1 MIFVFDLDGTICF
14 KGQPVSETILSC
26 LEDLAHAG
34 HEVIFASARPIRDM
48 LPVLHERFH
57 RFSLIG
63 GNGSLVSKE
72 GSITHI
78 ETFSEDLKNVLLKH
92 IEEHQATYLIDSHWD
107 YAYTGALDH
116 PILKNVDTSNLANRV
131 DAESLLSIVKI
142 LIITANDSEVLE
154 QKLSSLGVVVHR
166 HRNENVIDI
175 SPQNIH
181 KWSALQ
187 KLGVEE
193 KQFIAFGNDTNDI
206 TMFKNAQQAIM
217 IGHHDELA
225 QYATEAIPLVGDY
238 EAKIVE
244 KLQELAS
251 SITQHAIINEF
262 HEMR

>member
-26 LEDLAHAG
+26 LEELAHAG

-57 RFSLIG
+57 RFPLIG

-72 GSITHI
+72 GNNTHI
-78 ETFSEDLKNVLLKH
+78 ETFSQDQTNVLLKH
-92 IEEHQATYLIDSHWD
+92 IEVHQATYLIDSDWD
-107 YAYTGALDH
+107 YAYTGAVDH
-116 PILKNVDTSNLANRV
+116 PILKNVDTSNLAKCV
-131 DAESLLSIVKI
+131 AAESLLSIVKI
-142 LIITANDSEVLE
+142 LILTSHDSEVLE
-154 QKLSSLGVVVHR
+154 QKLSSLGVVVHK

-206 TMFKNAQQAIM
+206 TMFKHAQQAIM

-225 QYATEAIPLVGDY
+225 PHATEAIPLVGDF

-244 KLQELAS
+244 KLKELAGQ
-251 SITQHAIINEF
+251 SIQNV
-262 HEMR
+262 